1 MFPVGERKPGRTP
14 ELPAADEDASTA
26 ATRIAA
32 AVERMS
38 VAFMVPP
45 IRLRPSSA
53 GAATQ
58 PSRGRNDLA
67 TAGRLGR
74 CLPRSDRISGGYE
87 TDTETSSRLIDPYAL
102 VSQKPRRL

>member
-32 AVERMS
+32 AVETMS

-58 PSRGRNDLA
+58 PSRRRNDLA
-67 TAGRLGR
+67 TAGRLG
-74 CLPRSDRISGGYE
+74 PVPAAGGQE
-87 TDTETSSRLIDPYAL
+87 FPGFRTATRDSVPLDGSVAAC
-102 VSQKPRRL
+102 

>member
-67 TAGRLGR
+67 TAGRLG
-74 CLPRSDRISGGYE
+74 PVPAAGGQGFPGGRNHNQ
-87 TDTETSSRLIDPYAL
+87 DAA
-102 VSQKPRRL
+102 RRTRP

>member
-67 TAGRLGR
+67 TAGRLGPVPAAVGQDFR
-74 CLPRSDRISGGYE
+74 GYE

-102 VSQKPRRL
+102 VSQ